1 MNRIFHSKV
10 GWTFYLVLGILAVNM
25 FYFFWT
31 KEIVPAVLIALLEL
45 FFIEMIIHT
54 RYVVTTD
61 GYLKVDLG
69 RFYPSSVIPV
79 KDIVSL
85 HASRSAVS
93 SMALSLDKIKI
104 VFRGKHANETVY
116 VSPVKKKEMITLLL
130 KLNDQIIIDEN
141 LKKILS

>member
-1 MNRIFHSKV
+1 MDRIFHSKV
-10 GWTFYLVLGILAVNM
+10 GWTFYVVLDILAVNM
-25 FYFFWT
+25 FYFFWI
-31 KEIVPAVLIALLEL
+31 KEILPGILIALLEL

-54 RYVVTTD
+54 QYVITTD
-61 GYLKVDLG
+61 GKLKVDLG

-79 KDIVSL
+79 KDIVSV

-93 SMALSLDKIKI
+93 SMALSFDKIKI
-104 VFRGKHANETVY
+104 VFRGKHTDGTVY

-130 KLNDQIIIDEN
+130 KLNNQIIVDEN